1 MAPKFKIP
9 TAFALFIL
17 LLLPLSYGIG
27 TPGFLTADSAFGLST
42 KANPVGTNLIV
53 EIAKKQNPAVVFVTS
68 KIKFQ
73 PAKGN
78 APGLLDSLLLHLR
91 EDLLLLHPSR
101 GTEPERD
108 SLSIGKDTF

>member
-1 MAPKFKIP
+1 MAPKFKTP

-53 EIAKKQNPAVVFVTS
+53 EIAKKQNCS
-68 KIKFQ
+68 WE
-73 PAKGN
+73 
-78 APGLLDSLLLHLR
+78 LHT
-91 EDLLLLHPSR
+91 LHTWARARTCKQQRLAALPIAGPLPS
-101 GTEPERD
+101 
-108 SLSIGKDTF
+108 